1 MSIKGIK
8 FTVFSKS
15 PSFNVIPFDY
25 RLRDYYQD
33 HFYVRTW
40 TRPKLAS
47 PICEKYQIR
56 NILKLNFLGKF
67 MFKETYEH
75 SKWAVSAKKNI
86 ACFGDLN
93 HSVSQSK
100 RGGNIVCFNNKNVA
114 DFLKN
119 AIISK
124 DKC

>member
-40 TRPKLAS
+40 TRPQSAP
-47 PICEKYQIR
+47 PICDNYK
-56 NILKLNFLGKF
+56 ILNVLKVD
-67 MFKETYEH
+67 FKGISFDDTKEH
-75 SKWAVSAKKNI
+75 SKWAVGIKKNI
-86 ACFGDLN
+86 ICFSDLN
-93 HSVSQSK
+93 HTTSQIN
-100 RGGNIVCFNNKNVA
+100 RGGNIVCFRDDKLARIMRKSVQ
-114 DFLKN
+114 LT
-119 AIISK
+119 
-124 DKC
+124 DKCF

>member
-56 NILKLNFLGKF
+56 NILNLNFLGKF

-86 ACFGDLN
+86 
-93 HSVSQSK
+93 SQSK